1 MGTGM
6 ASRQG
11 SHRGAAL
18 LSGRTRQLRYR
29 GSSGSE
35 AGIAIRRGAEPRQQH
50 GGCPARRTRLGNA
63 MPSDTI
69 ERIVKPADA
78 NAQAQHQYFQEVV
91 ELRLCL
97 QWNADDYEFAQKG
110 GRIVYLMD
118 ANIVVFFMNPV
129 LEAHHVDAFDSGE
142 PGRHAVAT
150 ALVTAEFL
158 FSRGLNGQD
167 GYPALI
173 AASHAEELGHI
184 VGAMRPAAGASLAKP
199 HILAEKTREDL
210 KVLIEQVRHGKIPRD
225 DAVKRLRR
233 LVPEFATELL
243 ESGYQEANQFLRLY
257 QEDLIRPLAVHS
269 EATKDILDVRQSGVA
284 EVEKW
289 TGIILPERMR
299 TLEARANR
307 SVREGGQRSPQRPKH
322 SERKRARR
330 DAEALVQTMRLDE
343 AAREA
348 RQPTRYV
355 LVTADRALFDAYAK
369 WFWHDGNQKQMRF
382 VLRHPL
388 QYVPMLN
395 LVDMPNGI

>member
-97 QWNADDYEFAQKG
+97 QWNADDYEFANEG

-118 ANIVVFFMNPV
+118 ANVVVFFMNPV
-129 LEAHHVDAFDSGE
+129 LEAHHVDAFDTGM

-150 ALVTAEFL
+150 ALVTAEFM
-158 FSRGLNGQD
+158 FSRGLSGQD

-173 AASHAEELGHI
+173 AASHAEELGDI
-184 VGAMRPAAGASLAKP
+184 LGAIRPVADTSLTLPRRLPEAARNGLK
-199 HILAEKTREDL
+199 IL
-210 KVLIEQVRHGKIPRD
+210 IQQVRRGEIHREA
-225 DAVKRLRR
+225 AVKELRR
-233 LVPEFATELL
+233 LVPECANELL
-243 ESGYQEANQFLRLY
+243 ESGYQESNQFLRLY
-257 QEDLIRPLAVHS
+257 HEDLIRPLAVHS
-269 EATKDILDVRQSGVA
+269 EATKDILDVRQSNAA
-284 EVEKW
+284 EIEKW
-289 TGIILPERMR
+289 TDIILPE
-299 TLEARANR
+299 
-307 SVREGGQRSPQRPKH
+307 
-322 SERKRARR
+322 
-330 DAEALVQTMRLDE
+330 
-343 AAREA
+343 
-348 RQPTRYV
+348 
-355 LVTADRALFDAYAK
+355 
-369 WFWHDGNQKQMRF
+369 
-382 VLRHPL
+382 
-388 QYVPMLN
+388 
-395 LVDMPNGI
+395 